1 MSAPTYQDLL
11 TNLPDQDC
19 RILVLWTMGQRIYS
33 NESGE
38 TAVFKTIMDNAFNFG
53 YLIRTTEGKERRDE
67 VNWNYFEAVVDPTV
81 APMLA
86 QLAQERLMLSR
97 DPINI

>member
-1 MSAPTYQDLL
+1 MPTYQDLL

-19 RILVLWTMGQRIYS
+19 RILTLWGMGHRIYS
-33 NESGE
+33 KEPGE
-38 TAVFKTIMDNAFNFG
+38 TAAFKAVLDNGFNFG
-53 YLIRTTEGKERRDE
+53 YLIRTTEGKERKDGQ
-67 VNWNYFEAVVDPTV
+67 NWHYFEAVVASEV

-97 DPINI
+97 DPINL